1 MLVAQ
6 LTDTHVVADP
16 SLHELYIDNN
26 QRLRTA
32 VAALNAESPK
42 PELVLLTGDLT
53 NTGTDDE
60 YVVLAE
66 LLADLTIPALG
77 IPGNHDTRDG
87 VRAQFPDLD
96 WADGNHASCI
106 VDSSIPGT
114 EGPSGAIRFIGLDS
128 TTPLESGATF
138 DDERRI
144 WLIDAIHSAPGR
156 VALALHHPPF
166 LTGIEWM
173 DDNGFVGLA
182 ELETVLTDHPVER
195 ILSGHIHRAIITTVA
210 GIPAVTCPSS
220 IHHVDLDLEPGAP
233 ISLILDPPS
242 YLLHD
247 IGPTSW
253 VTHQRYF
260 NTGEPRIHPGWA

>member
-26 QRLRTA
+26 ERLRSA
-32 VAALNAESPK
+32 VASLNAESPK

-53 NTGTDDE
+53 NTGADDE

-66 LLADLTIPALG
+66 LLAELTIPALA

-87 VRAQFPDLD
+87 VRGLFPDLD
-96 WADGNHASCI
+96 WAEGDHASCI
-106 VDSSIPGT
+106 IDAD
-114 EGPSGAIRFIGLDS
+114 GPDGPIRFIGLDS
-128 TTPLESGATF
+128 TTPFEPGATV
-138 DDERRI
+138 DAARRA
-144 WLIDAIHSAPGR
+144 WLVDAIDGAAGR

-166 LTGIEWM
+166 VTGIRWM
-173 DDNGFVGLA
+173 DESGFVGLA
-182 ELETVLTDHPVER
+182 ELEAVLADHPVER
-195 ILSGHIHRAIITTVA
+195 IMSGHIHRAITTTVA
-210 GIPAVTCPSS
+210 GIPTITCPST
-220 IHHVDLDLEPGAP
+220 IHHVDLDLEPDAP
-233 ISLILDPPS
+233 VSLILDPPS

-247 IGPTSW
+247 IGSGSW

-260 NTGEPRIHPGWA
+260 NTGEPRIHPEWA

>member
-26 QRLRTA
+26 ERLRTA
-32 VAALNAESPK
+32 IDSLNNELPK

-53 NTGTDDE
+53 NTGAEDE
-60 YVVLAE
+60 YVVLAD
-66 LLADLTIPALG
+66 LLAELTIPALA

-96 WADGNHASCI
+96 WANGNHASCL
-106 VDSSIPGT
+106 VDT
-114 EGPSGAIRFIGLDS
+114 DGPDGPLRFIGLDS
-128 TTPLESGATF
+128 TTPFEPGATF
-138 DDERRI
+138 DDERRA
-144 WLIDAIHSAPGR
+144 WLIDAIDGAPHR
-156 VALALHHPPF
+156 VALAMHHPPF

-173 DDNGFVGLA
+173 DDSGFVGLA
-182 ELETVLTDHPVER
+182 ELEAVLAEHPVER
-195 ILSGHIHRAIITTVA
+195 IVSGHIHRAITTTVA
-210 GIPAVTCPSS
+210 GIPTVTCPSA

-247 IGPTSW
+247 IGPSSW